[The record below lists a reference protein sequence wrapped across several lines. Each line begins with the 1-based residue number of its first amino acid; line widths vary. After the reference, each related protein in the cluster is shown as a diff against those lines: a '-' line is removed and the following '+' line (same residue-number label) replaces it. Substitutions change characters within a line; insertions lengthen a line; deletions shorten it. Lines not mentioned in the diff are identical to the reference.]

1 MLRSLRRPTTQR
13 WFGVHTL
20 LAAPDGRAAIVAEV
34 FEAILMFVGMFL
46 AENY

>member
-1 MLRSLRRPTTQR
+1 
-13 WFGVHTL
+13 VHTL